1 MFRNYVKVFVSTI
14 KTFGRK
20 ANYKLTVE
28 FQSDNHNQMTSKEIV
43 DRLCIAFL
51 EMLNCLMLKVLQ
63 SADYYLFQELQ
74 IGKKCKQKAYQL
86 ICIWRSKR
94 NQTKNS
100 NHMRNQTTLIDNL

>member
-1 MFRNYVKVFVSTI
+1 MFRNDVEVFVSTI
-14 KTFGRK
+14 KTFCKK
-20 ANYKLTVE
+20 ANYKLTVG

-51 EMLNCLMLKVLQ
+51 EMLNCLKVLQ

-86 ICIWRSKR
+86 IYIWRSKR
-94 NQTKNS
+94 SQIKNS
-100 NHMRNQTTLIDNL
+100 NYMYS